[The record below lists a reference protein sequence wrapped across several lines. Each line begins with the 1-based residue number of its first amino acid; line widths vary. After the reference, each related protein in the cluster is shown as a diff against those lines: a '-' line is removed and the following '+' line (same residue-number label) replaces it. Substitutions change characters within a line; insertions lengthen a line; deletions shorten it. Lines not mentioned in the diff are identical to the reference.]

1 MPVIIFN
8 GPPGCG
14 KDAACLFYKNMGYT
28 HLSFKEELFKETFRF
43 FGVSKEW
50 FMEGY
55 EDRAIKEEPVSE
67 LQIAGKKLSRR
78 DALIYVSEQYIK
90 VKYGKD
96 YFGKQLV
103 KQMTAEGLF
112 CVSDGGFQEE
122 LSPIINRFGA
132 ESIIIVQLT
141 REGCDFSSD
150 SRRYFNGNL
159 VEEFVL
165 ESETPIFKNHILPNQ
180 FPIRTYRVH
189 NNGSIRMF
197 HETLQKIHD
206 KESNERKIN
215 KKEEGSTDSD
225 IT

>member
-1 MPVIIFN
+1 MSVVIFN

-14 KDAACLFYKNMGYT
+14 KDAACLIYKNMGYT

-55 EDRAIKEEPVSE
+55 ENRAIKEEPVSE

-78 DALIYVSEQYIK
+78 DAMIYVSEKYIK

-96 YFGKQLV
+96 YFGKQLA
-103 KQMTAEGLF
+103 KQMTTEGLF

-122 LSPIINRFGA
+122 LSAIINRFGA
-132 ESIIIVQLT
+132 ESITIVQLT

-159 VEEFVL
+159 IQEFML
-165 ESETPIFKNHILPNQ
+165 GKETPIVKCHFLPDQ

-189 NNGSIRMF
+189 NNDSIESF
-197 HETLQKIHD
+197 HRTLQTIHE
-206 KESNERKIN
+206 KESNDRKIN
-215 KKEEGSTDSD
+215 QKDEGGPDTD
-225 IT
+225 IM